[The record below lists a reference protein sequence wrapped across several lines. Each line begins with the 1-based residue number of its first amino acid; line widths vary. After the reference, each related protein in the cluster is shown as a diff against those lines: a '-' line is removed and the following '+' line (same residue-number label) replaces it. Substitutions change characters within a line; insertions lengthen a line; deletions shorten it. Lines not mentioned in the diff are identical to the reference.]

1 MFDSAVKN
9 ALIVDGS
16 RRQPFVGNIYISG
29 GRIAEVSREEREA
42 ADVFDA
48 SGLVAAPGFIDIH
61 THSDATFLTCPTHE
75 GKLLGGVT
83 FELAGQCGLSIVPNS
98 PKSRDENVFSIT
110 KPFLVEPDEKE
121 FPAYDVA
128 GYAKVVEERGI
139 SVNLGTTVGHG
150 AIRAA
155 VMGYENRQATP
166 DELAA
171 MCDLLAQQLDQGA
184 LGVSFGLIYPP
195 GSFCDTAEVT
205 ALARVAASRDKILA
219 VHMRN
224 ENARIFEA
232 LEEMIGVARE
242 TGVKLEISHLKLM
255 GKSQWG
261 RAGELLARI
270 DLARAQGVRI
280 HADQYPYCASHSALK
295 SCFPNWA
302 TEGGSAGFLARL
314 KDDAQWAKIVAD
326 GPGLEARMD
335 ARAGAARINV
345 SSTNGAFPEI
355 EGMSL
360 PEVAAYL
367 KLPLLDGVREA
378 LIRCGGAI
386 SCIYHAMSR
395 ADMLAIMSRRDV
407 CAASDGRAYP
417 LDPKLGKVHPRNSST
432 FVRFL
437 RTVREERLMPIE
449 VAVYKITALPA
460 TLLGLDDE
468 LGYVRPGYRASL
480 TLFDAEKVTDRATYA
495 EPLAK
500 PEGIARVYVNGGL
513 VLDRGVITDAR
524 PGRFFLK

>member
-9 ALIVDGS
+9 ALIVDGT
-16 RRQPFVGNIYISG
+16 RRQPFVGNIYIKDD
-29 GRIAEVSREEREA
+29 RIAEVTTDDHDA
-42 ADVFDA
+42 AETFDA

-61 THSDATFLTCPTHE
+61 THSDASFLITPTHE

-98 PKSRDENVFSIT
+98 AESRDENVYSIT
-110 KPFLVEPDEKE
+110 KPFLVTPDENE
-121 FPAYDVA
+121 FPARDVA
-128 GYAKVVEERGI
+128 GYAKAVEKRGV
-139 SVNLGTTVGHG
+139 SVNLATTVGHG

-166 DELAA
+166 EELAA
-171 MCDLLAQQLDQGA
+171 MCDLLAAQLDQGA

-205 ALARVAASRDKILA
+205 ALARVAASRNKILA

-224 ENARIFEA
+224 ENNHIFEA

-255 GKSQWG
+255 GRPQWG

-280 HADQYPYCASHSALK
+280 HADQYPYCASHSGLK
-295 SCFPNWA
+295 SCFPTWA
-302 TEGGSAGFLARL
+302 TAGGTAGFLARR
-314 KDDAQWAKIVAD
+314 KDDAQWAKIVSD
-326 GPGLEARMD
+326 GPGLEARML
-335 ARAGAARINV
+335 ARGGAERINV
-345 SSTNGAFPEI
+345 SSTNGAFPQI
-355 EGMSL
+355 EGLSL

-378 LIRCGGAI
+378 LIRCDGAI

-395 ADMLAIMSRRDV
+395 KDMLAIMSRRDV

-417 LDPKLGKVHPRNSST
+417 LDARLGKVHPRNSST

-449 VAVYKITALPA
+449 DAVYKITALPA

-468 LGYVRPGYRASL
+468 LGTIKPGHLASL
-480 TLFDAEKVTDRATYA
+480 TVFDAQKVTDRATYA
-495 EPLAK
+495 DPIAR
-500 PEGIARVYVNGGL
+500 PEGIARVYVNGKL
-513 VLDRGVITDAR
+513 VLDNGVITDAR
-524 PGRFFLK
+524 PGRFFLR